1 MDIGNIA
8 DENIK
13 IITEDTDFEI
23 GNIGI
28 RPFAI
33 PHDAAQPVGFNFMIG
48 DEKIF
53 ACNRYR

>member
-23 GNIGI
+23 GNI
-28 RPFAI
+28 
-33 PHDAAQPVGFNFMIG
+33 DL
-48 DEKIF
+48 
-53 ACNRYR
+53 